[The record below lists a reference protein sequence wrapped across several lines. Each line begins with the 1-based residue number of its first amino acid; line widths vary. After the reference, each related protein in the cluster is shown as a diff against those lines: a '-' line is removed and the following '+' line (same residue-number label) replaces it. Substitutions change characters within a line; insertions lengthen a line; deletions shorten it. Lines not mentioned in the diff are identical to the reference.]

1 MTSHT
6 DCLLAAS
13 TSRPW
18 GMVAVAYRWITE
30 PYERAQY
37 TVRKLRFRRIQ
48 ICNNLTHDILTQIR
62 PLAHNAPWQACRVT
76 VRWQIGGG
84 VLYLYDTLWK
94 AQLTLVQQR
103 SIDRAKHYQGLNGTQ
118 PHSMHPYGCKSD
130 VSQRDS
136 CLSARRGVGQV

>member
-1 MTSHT
+1 
-6 DCLLAAS
+6 
-13 TSRPW
+13 
-18 GMVAVAYRWITE
+18 MVAVAYRWIPE
-30 PYERAQY
+30 PYERARY

-103 SIDRAKHYQGLNGTQ
+103 LIDRAKHHQGVNGTQ
-118 PHSMHPYGCKSD
+118 PHSMHHVGASPM
-130 VSQRDS
+130 
-136 CLSARRGVGQV
+136 CLNGI